1 MTTSSILEYTQVG
14 RFTVYAVSLVT
25 RLTHAVTLGSQK
37 AQLIMDKLLH
47 IYCMDIFLEI
57 ALLQSY
63 FVTVEPLIQQSYCV
77 TAELIQQSYCVTVGP
92 LTQQSYC
99 VIEKTSNQAV
109 LLWSSSEWWTIQ
121 KGILSIWSLQGVD
134 SKPLQTIFTVYYCWP
149 SLWSLSANHTF
160 SGPPPPAPCSV
171 KVKYEA
177 KDKEKPCWPWSGFWL

>member
-77 TAELIQQSYCVTVGP
+77 TAELIQQSYCVTAELIQQSYCVTVGP

-99 VIEKTSNQAV
+99 VIEKTYNQAV
-109 LLWSSSEWWTIQ
+109 LLWSSSE
-121 KGILSIWSLQGVD
+121 
-134 SKPLQTIFTVYYCWP
+134 
-149 SLWSLSANHTF
+149 
-160 SGPPPPAPCSV
+160 
-171 KVKYEA
+171 
-177 KDKEKPCWPWSGFWL
+177 